1 MKTFLLC
8 LMLTACSPVTV
19 KSGVLSSG
27 PDNNATPSDGSQ
39 DSDDNRNEEDQS
51 DNEGNPE
58 DEEQEEEQEE
68 ETDLP
73 DTEWT
78 VMVYL
83 AGDNNLEEAA
93 LIDLNEMEAVGSTD
107 EVNLLVEIDRSPG
120 YVSYDGNWSGA
131 RRYRVEKDDNRTSI
145 GSPVLVDLG
154 QVDSGRPETFID
166 FVAWSVENY
175 PAKRYAFIIWDHGW
189 GWTLDAPSG
198 RKGVASDDSTGSFLS
213 IAGGDYEQIL
223 EAAQTLTED
232 RLDLVGMDACLMAN
246 WETARVTAPYADI
259 YVASQAT
266 ESLDGWAFDTS
277 MQDLIDDPEMGA
289 AELGTYIAQRFYET
303 DDSTLSAI
311 DLAELVAMD
320 GAIDE
325 LAFAIM
331 DAENPRSAVRRHV
344 GDTQNFD
351 GDPNDRDLGDFALR
365 LVEDG
370 SNEDIA
376 IASDDLLIQLE
387 QSVVANFTNGGWV
400 RDATGLSIYIPTRR
414 LDELYNRGT
423 WNDATM
429 WDEML
434 ESIQ

>member
-1 MKTFLLC
+1 MKSN
-8 LMLTACSPVTV
+8 A
-19 KSGVLSSG
+19 LSSSSNG
-27 PDNNATPSDGSQ
+27 EADPRDNPQDGS
-39 DSDDNRNEEDQS
+39 DDDQVEEDP
-51 DNEGNPE
+51 PE
-58 DEEQEEEQEE
+58 DRPGEEEEE
-68 ETDLP
+68 EEEEEGDLP

-107 EVNLLVEIDRSPG
+107 EVNLLIEIDRSPG
-120 YVSYDGNWSGA
+120 YVDYDGNWSGA
-131 RRYRVEKDDNRTSI
+131 RRYRAEKDDDRRSI
-145 GSPVLVDLG
+145 TSPVLVDLG
-154 QVDSGRPETFID
+154 QVDSGRPEAFID

-189 GWTLDAPSG
+189 GWTLDTPSG
-198 RKGVASDDSTGSFLS
+198 RKGVASDDSTGSSLS
-213 IAGGDYEQIL
+213 IAGGDYEEIL
-223 EAAQTLTED
+223 VAAQALTDD
-232 RLDLVGMDACLMAN
+232 RLTLVGMDACLMAN

-277 MQDLIDDPEMGA
+277 MQDLVDDPEMDA
-289 AELGTYIAQRFYET
+289 AELGTFIAQRFYET
-303 DDSTLSAI
+303 DDSTLSAV
-311 DLAELVAMD
+311 DLAALVEMD

-331 DAENPRSAVRRHV
+331 DADNPRAAVRRHV
-344 GDTQNFD
+344 SDTQNFD
-351 GDPNDRDLGDFALR
+351 GDPNDRDLGDFAMR

-376 IASDDLLIQLE
+376 IASDDLIIQLE
-387 QSVVANFTNGGWV
+387 ESIVANFTNGGWV
-400 RDATGLSIYIPTRR
+400 RDATGLSIYLPTRR
-414 LDELYNRGT
+414 LDDTYRQGS
-423 WNDATM
+423 WNDLTM

-434 ESIQ
+434 DSIQ